1 MSDTTPEKTRFA
13 ELAEEFDFNNQT
25 LAKMLYRTPDAISRY
40 RTGQRPTPPEII
52 TRLERINAAI
62 KAAQ

>member
-1 MSDTTPEKTRFA
+1 MSDATRKTRFA
-13 ELAEEFDFNNQT
+13 ELAEEFDLDNQA

-52 TRLERINAAI
+52 ARLERINAAI
-62 KAAQ
+62 RNAQ